1 MKSLIKRYLTGKT
14 VLLLFMISSSL
25 YFLMLLVTIP
35 HLHKITNGIKI
46 LDMMPT
52 GYDYAYVVLLMDA
65 LGETGRHYY
74 LNRQL
79 PVDLVFPFFF
89 AISNCLI
96 MGWFLDKIGKLDKG
110 WFYVCYLPLIAGLF
124 DYAEN
129 FSVISIINCYPEITK
144 NLVEVSNLFS
154 VLKSS
159 ATTVSLTVLLVIILM
174 WGFQKLTTK
183 PGKIAD

>member
-1 MKSLIKRYLTGKT
+1 MFKIIIKNVSGRT
-14 VLLLFMISSSL
+14 VLQFFIISSSL
-25 YFLMLLVTIP
+25 YFLMLLGTIP
-35 HLHKITNGIKI
+35 HLHKITNGVKI

-52 GYDYAYVVLLMDA
+52 GYNLAYVKKLMEA

-74 LNRQL
+74 LFRQL

-96 MGWFLDKIGKLDKG
+96 ISWFLKKLGKSDSI
-110 WFYVCYLPLIAGLF
+110 FFVCYLPLIAGFF

-129 FSVISIINCYPEITK
+129 FTVISILINYPKISDS
-144 NLVEVSNLFS
+144 LVQVSNLFS

-159 ATTVSLTVLLVIILM
+159 STTVSLTVLLVIVLV
-174 WGFQKLTTK
+174 WGFRKLTTK
-183 PGKIAD
+183 PGKIED

>member
-1 MKSLIKRYLTGKT
+1 MFKIIIKNVSGKT
-14 VLLLFMISSSL
+14 VLLFFIISSSL
-25 YFLMLLVTIP
+25 YFLMLLGTIP
-35 HLHKITNGIKI
+35 HLHKITNGVKI

-52 GYDYAYVVLLMDA
+52 GYNLAYVKKLMEA

-74 LNRQL
+74 LFRLL

-96 MGWFLDKIGKLDKG
+96 ISWFLKKLEKPVSS
-110 WFYVCYLPLIAGLF
+110 WFFACYLPLIAGFF

-129 FSVISIINCYPEITK
+129 FTVISILNSYPEISDS
-144 NLVEVSNLFS
+144 LVQVSNLFS

-159 ATTVSLTVLLVIILM
+159 STTVSLIVLLVIMLM

-183 PGKIAD
+183 PEKIAD